1 MRDASHRELLPTTWK
16 FSSCI
21 MVPNSCGNERETLQ
35 GCRAVLQEICHKT
48 IKNLKNGTNRSF
60 DKQWKCIPPGDL
72 C

>member
-48 IKNLKNGTNRSF
+48 IKNL
-60 DKQWKCIPPGDL
+60 
-72 C
+72 